1 MKWIENGISFEG
13 TVAEFKELHENGIP
27 APVRTRKG
35 KSITVVN
42 VDGTET
48 LFETLKDAAA
58 YITQKTG
65 RFVSSSHLGS
75 MNGNRVSLASFA
87 AGKEIPL
94 FTPETPELPATATEP
109 DLPATEPAAESELP
123 ANDPAEPAPASATV

>member
-13 TVAEFKELHENGIP
+13 SVSEFKELHADGIP

-42 VDGTET
+42 TDGAKV

-58 YITQKTG
+58 YITAQTG
-65 RFVSSSHLGS
+65 RFVSPSHLGS
-75 MNGNRVSLASFA
+75 LNGATVELASFA
-87 AGKEIPL
+87 PGKEIPL
-94 FTPETPELPATATEP
+94 FKPEETPELP
-109 DLPATEPAAESELP
+109 PAQDELP
-123 ANDPAEPAPASATV
+123 AAPATASGVEEVPGSAPAQEQA

>member
-13 TVAEFKELHENGIP
+13 SVSEFKELHADGIP
-27 APVRTRKG
+27 APIRTRKG
-35 KSITVVN
+35 KSITVIN
-42 VDGTET
+42 TDGTET
-48 LFETLKDAAA
+48 QFDTLKDAAA

-94 FTPETPELPATATEP
+94 FTAETPELPCVQSE
-109 DLPATEPAAESELP
+109 DPAKEPAVIPEVYAES
-123 ANDPAEPAPASATV
+123 PAEPAPASANE

>member
-13 TVAEFKELHENGIP
+13 SVSEFKELHADGIP

-42 VDGTET
+42 IDGTKV

-58 YITQKTG
+58 YITAQTG
-65 RFVSSSHLGS
+65 RFVSPSHLGS
-75 MNGNRVSLASFA
+75 LNGATVELASFA

-94 FTPETPELPATATEP
+94 FKPEDTPELPAAN
-109 DLPATEPAAESELP
+109 PAEEEPA
-123 ANDPAEPAPASATV
+123 PAPASAN

>member
-94 FTPETPELPATATEP
+94 FTPETPELPETAAEP
-109 DLPATEPAAESELP
+109 DLPAAEPAAESEV
-123 ANDPAEPAPASATV
+123 PAEPAPVSATV